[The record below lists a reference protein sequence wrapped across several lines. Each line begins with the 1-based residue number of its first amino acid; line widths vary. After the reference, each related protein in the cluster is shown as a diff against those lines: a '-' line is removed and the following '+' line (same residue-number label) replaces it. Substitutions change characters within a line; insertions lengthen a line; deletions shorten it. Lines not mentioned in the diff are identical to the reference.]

1 MNRPLRLSSATIKSL
16 ERKHSNQHITGGGST
31 LGPPIRMPE
40 TPTQSIDSALGG
52 SKDDSDATSIPCSST
67 ASSDATSSTASSDA
81 RTFTAT
87 ATTRATRPAI
97 TSTGASSTTGATRIS
112 TAPDR
117 SVSGLGGTMTKSNS
131 HKVTVFKSSSRS
143 KGSSPVRAK
152 VVTGVAGRKMAGTQ
166 QNPPTAYGRGEGRR
180 GGSGGRGRGGS
191 GERGRGGTGGRKRGS
206 SQRQMASA
214 QNLKH

>member
-1 MNRPLRLSSATIKSL
+1 MRLSSATMKSL
-16 ERKHSNQHITGGGST
+16 ERKHSNQHITRGGST
-31 LGPPIRMPE
+31 LGPPVRMPE
-40 TPTQSIDSALGG
+40 TPTQSIASALGG

-67 ASSDATSSTASSDA
+67 A
-81 RTFTAT
+81 RTFT

-97 TSTGASSTTGATRIS
+97 TSTGGKRASSKTDATRIS

-117 SVSGLGGTMTKSNS
+117 NVSGSGGTMTKSNS
-131 HKVTVFKSSSRS
+131 HKITASKSSSKS

-180 GGSGGRGRGGS
+180 GGSGGRGRGG
-191 GERGRGGTGGRKRGS
+191 TGGRKRGS

>member
-1 MNRPLRLSSATIKSL
+1 MRLSSATMKSL
-16 ERKHSNQHITGGGST
+16 ERKHSNQHITRGGST
-31 LGPPIRMPE
+31 LGPPVRMPE
-40 TPTQSIDSALGG
+40 TPTQSIDSTLGG
-52 SKDDSDATSIPCSST
+52 SKDDSDATIIPCSST
-67 ASSDATSSTASSDA
+67 ASSNATSSTA
-81 RTFTAT
+81 RTFT

-97 TSTGASSTTGATRIS
+97 TSTGGKRASSKTDATRIS

-117 SVSGLGGTMTKSNS
+117 NVSGSGGTMTKSNS
-131 HKVTVFKSSSRS
+131 HKITASKSSSKS

-180 GGSGGRGRGGS
+180 GGSGGRGRGG
-191 GERGRGGTGGRKRGS
+191 TGGRKRGS

>member
-1 MNRPLRLSSATIKSL
+1 MKSL
-16 ERKHSNQHITGGGST
+16 ERKHSNQHITGGGT
-31 LGPPIRMPE
+31 LGPPVRMHSCFTPHSPLPLITTKGVTTHRQSE

-52 SKDDSDATSIPCSST
+52 SKDDGDATSIPCSST
-67 ASSDATSSTASSDA
+67 ASSDARA
-81 RTFTAT
+81 FTTT

-97 TSTGASSTTGATRIS
+97 TSTGASSATRIN

-117 SVSGLGGTMTKSNS
+117 SVSGSGGTMTKSNS
-131 HKVTVFKSSSRS
+131 HKITVFKSSSRP

-191 GERGRGGTGGRKRGS
+191 GGRGRGGTGERKRGAARGRW
-206 SQRQMASA
+206 RQ
-214 QNLKH
+214 LKT

>member
-1 MNRPLRLSSATIKSL
+1 MNRPLRLSSATMKSL

-31 LGPPIRMPE
+31 LGPPVRMPE
-40 TPTQSIDSALGG
+40 TPTQSIASALGG

-67 ASSDATSSTASSDA
+67 ASSDA
-81 RTFTAT
+81 RTFT

-97 TSTGASSTTGATRIS
+97 TSTGGKRASSKTDATRIS

-117 SVSGLGGTMTKSNS
+117 NVSGSGGTMTKSNS
-131 HKVTVFKSSSRS
+131 HKNTVSKSSSKS
-143 KGSSPVRAK
+143 KGSSLVRAK

-180 GGSGGRGRGGS
+180 GGSGGRGRGG
-191 GERGRGGTGGRKRGS
+191 TGGRKRGS

>member
-1 MNRPLRLSSATIKSL
+1 MRLSSATMKSL

-31 LGPPIRMPE
+31 LGPPVRMPE
-40 TPTQSIDSALGG
+40 TPTQSIASALGG
-52 SKDDSDATSIPCSST
+52 SKDDSDATSIPCSS
-67 ASSDATSSTASSDA
+67 DA
-81 RTFTAT
+81 RTFT

-97 TSTGASSTTGATRIS
+97 TSTGGKRASSKTDATRIS

-117 SVSGLGGTMTKSNS
+117 NVSGSGGTMTKSNS
-131 HKVTVFKSSSRS
+131 HKNTVSKSSSKS

-180 GGSGGRGRGGS
+180 GGSGGRGRGG
-191 GERGRGGTGGRKRGS
+191 TGGRKRGS